1 MVSGIK
7 IVTIRSMPM
16 SPEFLTKQGYKKL
29 EEELEHLRTTKRR
42 EVAARLH
49 EAAESSLGE
58 FVEDPEFEAAKN
70 EQSFVEGRIRELE
83 LLLANAQVITKSR
96 KKNGVVEVGNTVV
109 IKEGRRNPEEYLIVG
124 AAEANPREGKI
135 SHESPL
141 GSALLGAKP
150 GDKVEVSA
158 PSGAFTVK
166 IVEVK

>member
-1 MVSGIK
+1 
-7 IVTIRSMPM
+7 MP
-16 SPEFLTKQGYKKL
+16 PEFLTKAGFRKL
-29 EEELEHLRTTKRR
+29 EEELEYLRTVKRK
-42 EVAARLH
+42 EVAERLH

-83 LLLANAQVITKSR
+83 LLLANAKVITKR
-96 KKNGVVEVGNTVV
+96 RTKNGAVEIGSTVV
-109 IKEGRRNPEEYLIVG
+109 IQEGGQKPEEYLIVG

-141 GSALLGAKP
+141 GSALMGAKE
-150 GDKVEVSA
+150 GETVEVDA
-158 PSGAFTVK
+158 PSGSFTVK

>member
-1 MVSGIK
+1 
-7 IVTIRSMPM
+7 MP
-16 SPEFLTKQGYKKL
+16 PEFLTKQGFKKM
-29 EEELEHLRTTKRR
+29 EEELEFLRTTKRK

-83 LLLANAQVITKSR
+83 LLLANAKVITKSR
-96 KKNGVVEVGNTVV
+96 KKNGEVDIGSTVV
-109 IKEGRRNPEEYLIVG
+109 IKEGRRNEEKYLIVG
-124 AAEANPREGKI
+124 AAEANPRDGKI
-135 SHESPL
+135 SHASPL
-141 GSALLGAKP
+141 GQALLGAKP

>member
-1 MVSGIK
+1 
-7 IVTIRSMPM
+7 MP
-16 SPEFLTKQGYKKL
+16 PEFLTKEGHRKL
-29 EEELEHLRTTKRR
+29 EEELKYLRTVKRK
-42 EVAARLH
+42 EVAERLH

-83 LLLANAQVITKSR
+83 LLLANAKVITKRR
-96 KKNGVVEVGNTVV
+96 KKNGLVEIGSTV
-109 IKEGRRNPEEYLIVG
+109 IIREGRRKPEEYLIVG

-141 GSALLGAKP
+141 GSALMGAKE
-150 GDKVEVSA
+150 GEKVEVEA
-158 PSGAFTVK
+158 PSGSFTVK